1 MKNYKFRIG
10 TKELELIAPSVESA
24 YHNAE
29 SYKIHFGWK
38 GTVKLIEIS

>member
-1 MKNYKFRIG
+1 MKNYKFKIG
-10 TKELELIAPSVESA
+10 SKVLELIAPSVESA

-38 GTVKLIEIS
+38 GTVKLIEIL